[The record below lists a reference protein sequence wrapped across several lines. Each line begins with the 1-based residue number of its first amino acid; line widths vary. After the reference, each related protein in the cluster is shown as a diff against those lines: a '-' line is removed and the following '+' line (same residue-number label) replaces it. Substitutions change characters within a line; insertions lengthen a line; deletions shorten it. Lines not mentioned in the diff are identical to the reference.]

1 METDTVHTATGFN
14 VEAVR
19 KDFPILHRNVNG
31 KQLVYLDNGAT
42 SQKPQS
48 VIDTISNYYEL
59 FNSNVHRGAHQ
70 LSQEAT
76 EAYEA
81 ARGKMAKFVN
91 AASEREINFTK
102 GTTEGINLVAHSYG
116 RKFLQAGDEVIIST
130 MEHHSNIVPWQIICQ
145 EKGAILKVIPMND
158 AGELLMDEYDKLL
171 SDRTKIVSVV
181 HISNSLGTINPVKE
195 IISKAHQVG
204 AVVLIDG
211 AQAAPHLAIDVQD
224 IDADFYALSAHKM
237 FGPTGMGILY
247 GKAALLE
254 KMNPYQG
261 GGEMIKEV
269 SFEGTTY
276 NDLPYKFEAGTPNI
290 AGGIAI
296 GAAVDYMNTLGHEA
310 IAAYEHELLQYAT
323 EALLKIDGLRIV
335 GTAANKA
342 SVISFLVDDIH
353 PYDIGTLLDTMGIA
367 IRTGHHCCQPLMK
380 RLGIGGTCRASFA
393 FYNTKEEVDLLVA
406 GIQKAKTML
415 S

>member
-1 METDTVHTATGFN
+1 METDTAHTATSFN

-81 ARGKMAKFVN
+81 ARGKMAQFIN
-91 AASEREINFTK
+91 AASEKEINFTK

-116 RKFLQAGDEVIIST
+116 RKFLQPGDEVIIST

-145 EKGAILKVIPMND
+145 EKGATLKVIPMND

-171 SDRTKIVSVV
+171 SDKTKIVSIV

-195 IISKAHQVG
+195 IINKAHQYG
-204 AVVLIDG
+204 AVVMIDG
-211 AQAAPHLAIDVQD
+211 AQAAPHHAIDVQD
-224 IDADFYALSAHKM
+224 LDVDFYALSAHKM

-247 GKAALLE
+247 GKQALLE
-254 KMNPYQG
+254 SMNPYQG

-269 SFEGTTY
+269 SFDGTTY

-296 GAAVDYMNTLGHEA
+296 GAAVDYMNTIGHQA
-310 IAAYEHELLQYAT
+310 IAAYEQELLEYAT
-323 EALLKIDGLRIV
+323 AELLKINGLRIV

-380 RLGIGGTCRASFA
+380 RLGIDGTCRASFA

-406 GIQKAKTML
+406 GIKKAKNML

>member
-1 METDTVHTATGFN
+1 MDTDTAHTATSFN
-14 VEAVR
+14 VEAIR
-19 KDFPILHRNVNG
+19 KDLPILHRSVNG

-76 EAYEA
+76 EAYEN
-81 ARGKMAKFVN
+81 ARKKIAQFINAK
-91 AASEREINFTK
+91 SEVEINFTK

-116 RKFLQAGDEVIIST
+116 RKFLKPGDEVIIST

-145 EKGAILKVIPMND
+145 EKGATLKVIPIND
-158 AGELLMDEYDKLL
+158 AGELLMDEYEKLL
-171 SDRTKIVSVV
+171 SDKTKIVSVV
-181 HISNSLGTINPVKE
+181 HISNSLGTINPVKQ
-195 IISKAHQVG
+195 IIDKAHQVG
-204 AVVLIDG
+204 AVVLVDG

-224 IDADFYALSAHKM
+224 LDVDFYALSAHKM

-254 KMNPYQG
+254 SMNPYQG

-269 SFEGTTY
+269 SFDGTTY

-290 AGGIAI
+290 AGGIAF
-296 GAAVDYMNTLGHEA
+296 GAAVDYMNSIGHEA
-310 IAAYEHELLQYAT
+310 IAAYEHELLEYAT
-323 EALLKIDGLRIV
+323 EQLIKIEGLRIV
-335 GTAANKA
+335 GTAENKA
-342 SVISFLVDDIH
+342 SVISFLVGDIH
-353 PYDIGTLLDTMGIA
+353 PYDLGTLLDTMGIA
-367 IRTGHHCCQPLMK
+367 IRTGHHCCQPVMK
-380 RLGIGGTCRASFA
+380 RLDITGTCRASFA
-393 FYNTKEEVDLLVA
+393 FYNTKEEVDLLVK
-406 GIQKAKTML
+406 GIEKAKNML

>member
-1 METDTVHTATGFN
+1 MDTDTVHTATSFN
-14 VEAVR
+14 VDAVR

-48 VIDTISNYYEL
+48 VINTISNYYEL
-59 FNSNVHRGAHQ
+59 YNSNVHRGAHQ

-76 EAYEA
+76 EAYEG
-81 ARGKMAKFVN
+81 ARKKVADFIN
-91 AASEREINFTK
+91 AASEKEINFTK

-116 RKFLQAGDEVIIST
+116 RKFLQPGDEVIIST

-145 EKGAILKVIPMND
+145 EKGATLKVIPMND

-171 SDRTKIVSVV
+171 SDKTKIVSVV

-204 AVVLIDG
+204 AVVMVDG

-224 IDADFYALSAHKM
+224 LDVDFYAISAHKM
-237 FGPTGMGILY
+237 FGPTGMGVLY
-247 GKAALLE
+247 GKTALLE

-296 GAAVDYMNTLGHEA
+296 GAAIDHMNTLGHEA
-310 IAAYEHELLQYAT
+310 IAAYEHELLEYAT
-323 EALLKIDGLRIV
+323 AELLKIDGLRIV

-380 RLGIGGTCRASFA
+380 RLGIDGTCRASFA